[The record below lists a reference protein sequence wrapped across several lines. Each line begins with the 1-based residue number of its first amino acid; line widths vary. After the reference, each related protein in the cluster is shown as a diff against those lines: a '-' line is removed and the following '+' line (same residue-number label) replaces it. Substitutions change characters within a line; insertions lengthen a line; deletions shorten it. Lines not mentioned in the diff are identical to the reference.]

1 MRGLKLT
8 ANEIRTLERFKTRAA
23 LALQVI
29 RDTRRNDCPRCT
41 SADCEVAMA
50 CTSRLDS
57 DTEEHGFFDGPMCKH
72 APDEKRRQA
81 EEEATKAREYR
92 MQHAGV
98 PDPTLIKML
107 AGVRVMPRVPRAWY
121 GVEQQEL
128 RVGAEQIAEGV
139 EAWLA
144 YPDCHCLLLIG
155 DVGTGKSTAA
165 AWAVASTAANSLWL
179 PARTVDDLERWKLVS
194 SLAYSAE
201 LLVIDDI
208 GTERQ
213 TESGFGVETLA
224 NLWVDRLDS
233 CKRTLVTTNLSPQ
246 AIVNRYGDRLRS
258 RLTRRPQVGFVE
270 AGAVDLRRLKRDYE
284 ARVGAA
290 KDFRSGR

>member
-1 MRGLKLT
+1 MRTMKLT
-8 ANEIRTLERFKTRAA
+8 ANEINTLERFKSRAA

-41 SADCEVAMA
+41 TPDCEVALA
-50 CTSRLDS
+50 CTSKLDP

-72 APDEKRRQA
+72 APEAERKLA
-81 EEEATKAREYR
+81 EESATKAREYR
-92 MQHAGV
+92 MTHAGV
-98 PDPTLIKML
+98 PDPGLIKML
-107 AGVRVMPRVPRAWY
+107 AGVRVMPRVPRAWF
-121 GVEQQEL
+121 GVEQQDQ
-128 RVGAEQIAEGV
+128 RSGSEQIAEGV

-155 DVGTGKSTAA
+155 DVGTGKTTAA

-179 PARTVDDLERWKLVS
+179 PARTVDDLERWRLVS

-201 LLVIDDI
+201 MLVIDDI

-246 AIVNRYGDRLRS
+246 KIVERYGDRLRS

-270 AGAVDLRRLKRDYE
+270 AGAVDLRRMKRDYE

-290 KDFRSGR
+290 KDFRSR